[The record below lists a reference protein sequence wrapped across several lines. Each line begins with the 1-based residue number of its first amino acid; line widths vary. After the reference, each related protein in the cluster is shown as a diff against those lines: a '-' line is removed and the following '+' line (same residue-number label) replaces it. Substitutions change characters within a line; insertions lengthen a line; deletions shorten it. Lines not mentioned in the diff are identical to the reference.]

1 MRFPIKASADKTK
14 FSVNLLTEICHP
26 SVNDWVPRCLGTND
40 GCCTEESP
48 CEKNEGDCDEDAQCK
63 DDLVCGSKNCNSE
76 WHGSMDFEID
86 DDCCMSMYNEY
97 F

>member
-1 MRFPIKASADKTK
+1 M
-14 FSVNLLTEICHP
+14 TEICHP